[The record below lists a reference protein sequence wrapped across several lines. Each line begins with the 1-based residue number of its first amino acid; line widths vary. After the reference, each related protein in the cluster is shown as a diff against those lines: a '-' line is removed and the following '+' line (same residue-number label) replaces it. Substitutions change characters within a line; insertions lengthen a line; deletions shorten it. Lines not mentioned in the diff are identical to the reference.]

1 MSKNLLEEAA
11 AKDIS
16 YLGGINPWLLLETIW
31 YCCTR
36 NKTSI
41 SFQMKT
47 FLGRSVNS
55 NNGQQHTP
63 DTHAHTRQQDN
74 NFMKWVLI
82 TTAG

>member
-36 NKTSI
+36 DKTSI

-47 FLGRSVNS
+47 FLGR
-55 NNGQQHTP
+55 
-63 DTHAHTRQQDN
+63 
-74 NFMKWVLI
+74 
-82 TTAG
+82 